1 MNRAA
6 SRKLI
11 ATFAVAS
18 ALAACNRQPAG
29 LPNFADLVEEES
41 RSVVNISTVAEAE
54 PRPANNAPRTQP
66 PPRGEGPLPREDA
79 PAPRSDAPEW
89 YRKFFGDE
97 DENSGDDQGE
107 DDSGDDQAPAQ
118 SQGSGFVLWSDGYI
132 LTNRHVVNDSKEIVV
147 RLSDRRQLPAKLVG
161 MDERSD
167 LALLKVEATDLPA
180 VKLGDMAKLRVGE
193 WVLAIGSPFGFDYS
207 VTAGIVSAKGR
218 SLYPE
223 QYVPFIQTDVAINPG
238 NSGGPLFN
246 TKGEVVGVNSQIF
259 SQTGGYMGVSFAI
272 PIDVAVKAAK
282 QLKDHGKVT
291 RGWLGVVV
299 QEVDRGLAQSFGMA
313 RPEGALI
320 ARVVPGGPADQ
331 AGLRTGD
338 IILSFNGQVLGTSS
352 GLPPMVGNSD
362 PGDHA
367 QLKVMREGKTLDI
380 AVEVGTLEASTGEA
394 PVEEADKGPPAQAP
408 TTVGVVVRALSS
420 DERARAQVVSGGV
433 MVSEVRE
440 GAGREAGLRPGDI
453 LLSIAGNEID
463 SPDRFTE
470 VIGRLQPGQSAPL
483 LVQRRGTPVFLALEI
498 PKRAPAP

>member
-1 MNRAA
+1 
-6 SRKLI
+6 
-11 ATFAVAS
+11 
-18 ALAACNRQPAG
+18 
-29 LPNFADLVEEES
+29 ADLVEEES
-41 RSVVNISTVAEAE
+41 RSVVNISTVAESE
-54 PRPANNAPRTQP
+54 PRLTNNTPPRALP
-66 PPRGEGPLPREDA
+66 PPRSNGPLPREDT
-79 PAPRSDAPEW
+79 PQPRSDAPEW
-89 YRKFFGDE
+89 YKKFFGDE
-97 DENSGDDQGE
+97 DENNNGDDEGE

-167 LALLKVEATDLPA
+167 LALLKVDATDLPA

-207 VTAGIVSAKGR
+207 VTAGIISAKGR

-282 QLKDHGKVT
+282 QLKEHGKVT

-299 QEVDRGLAQSFGMA
+299 QEVDRALAQSFGMA

-331 AGLRTGD
+331 AGLKTGD
-338 IILSFNGQVLGTSS
+338 IILSFNGQELATSS
-352 GLPPMVGNSD
+352 ALPPMVGNSD

-367 QLKVMREGKTLDI
+367 RLKVMREGKNLDI
-380 AVEVGTLEASTGEA
+380 AVEVGTLEASSGEA
-394 PVEEADKGPPAQAP
+394 PVDQADRGPPAPAP
-408 TTVGVVVRALSS
+408 MSVGVVVRALSS

-453 LLSIAGNEID
+453 ILSIAGNEID